1 MPRTTTTSRNRRR
14 QRPPR
19 GALSADSLTETAYRV
34 LKEQILTCQLMP
46 GAPLPSDHLTR
57 QLGLSRTPIREAI
70 LRLEKEGFVEVRP
83 RMGTFV
89 SHLNVRDIHE
99 MYEVRSAL
107 EALAARQV
115 AGRIDR
121 ERLAAVEA
129 RLRALPIEGDVDLAA
144 LSEAG
149 QGVHRLIVESSDNAV
164 LVRFLQSLRDHFRRY
179 RSLSLAIPEKVLS
192 SHQEHLDILAA
203 LKSGDGEAA
212 ARLIEAHFSNAAQF
226 LLESLMRR
234 PAAVV
239 VA

>member
-1 MPRTTTTSRNRRR
+1 MRRTTVTTRRR
-14 QRPPR
+14 AHRR
-19 GALSADSLTETAYRV
+19 ATHSAGSADSLTETAYRA

-46 GAPLPSDHLTR
+46 GEPLPSDRLTR

-89 SHLNVRDIHE
+89 SHLNARNIHQ

-115 AGRIDR
+115 AGKIDR
-121 ERLAAVEA
+121 ARLAAVED
-129 RLRALPIEGDVDLAA
+129 RLRSLPTHGEVDLAA

-149 QGVHRLIVESSDNAV
+149 QQVHRLIIESSNNAI

-192 SHQEHLDILAA
+192 SHQEHLDILDA
-203 LKSGDGEAA
+203 LKCGDGEAA
-212 ARLIEAHFSNAAQF
+212 ARLVEAHFSNAAQF
-226 LLESLMRR
+226 LLEGLMRS
-234 PAAVV
+234 PSAVV
-239 VA
+239 VI